1 MGSVSKQMN
10 IQDIIIETDN
20 IDWNRILQHW
30 SWLFV
35 EESTFNVWILTK
47 FADLFVHMDDD
58 SIWRLDTGAGTFD
71 PIAKDKDEFSE
82 LIGNDDN
89 LDLWFMPGLISQ
101 LETEGKRL
109 KKYQCFGFI
118 TPTGFKE
125 GSYSVDN
132 IKVYDIE
139 KYFVAMGD
147 LWGRLQN
154 VENGTKVKLK
164 IKE

>member
-1 MGSVSKQMN
+1 MN
-10 IQDIIIETDN
+10 IKDIIIETDN
-20 IDWNRILQHW
+20 IDWNRILKHW

-35 EESTFNVWILTK
+35 KETTFNVWILTR

-71 PIAKDKDEFSE
+71 PVAKNKDEFSE
-82 LIGNDDN
+82 LIDHNDN
-89 LDLWFMPGLISQ
+89 LDLWFMPGLILQ
-101 LETEGKRL
+101 LQSEGKIL
-109 KKYQCFGFI
+109 QKKQCYGFM

-125 GSYSVDN
+125 GTYSLGN

-147 LWGRLQN
+147 LWGQLQH
-154 VENGTKVKLK
+154 VENGTRVKLK
-164 IKE
+164 IEE